1 MKKVGRYKT
10 PLRNIKVQFTVSLAI
25 VTIITTLLSNTKV
38 NSNEHIIT
46 NYLEMHGVIKQAIE
60 FEKADKN
67 LIDSAKI
74 TIYNSSKKPIEHVYS
89 NKNGVCFFKLPLN
102 HSFTIEISKNGF
114 IPKIL
119 NVDTRINETAL
130 KRYHLFFDT
139 EMFEAIS
146 ELNVSILNNSIADIK
161 YNSKLKNFDYN
172 YEYANDINEKIKKLY
187 YEYYSY
193 KKDVYIKKKHHKKL
207 KTIQAQ

>member
-1 MKKVGRYKT
+1 MKKIGPYKT
-10 PLRNIKVQFTVSLAI
+10 LFNNIKVQFIISIII
-25 VTIITTLLSNTKV
+25 VTVITTLLSNTKI
-38 NSNEHIIT
+38 NSNKLIIT

-74 TIYNSSKKPIEHVYS
+74 TIYNSNKKLIETIYS
-89 NKNGVCFFKLPLN
+89 NKNGVFFFKLPLN
-102 HSFTIEISKNGF
+102 HSYTIQISKNGF

-119 NVDTRINETAL
+119 NVDTKINETEL
-130 KRYHLFFDT
+130 KRYHLFFNT

-172 YEYANDINEKIKKLY
+172 YEYANDINKKIKKLY

-193 KKDVYIKKKHHKKL
+193 KKDIYLNKKHHKK
-207 KTIQAQ
+207 

>member
-1 MKKVGRYKT
+1 MKKVGTLNR
-10 PLRNIKVQFTVSLAI
+10 LFNNLKVQFIISLII
-25 VTIITTLLSNTKV
+25 VTVITTLLSNTKV
-38 NSNEHIIT
+38 NSNENIIT
-46 NYLEMHGVIKQAIE
+46 TYLEMHGVIKQAIE

-74 TIYNSSKKPIEHVYS
+74 TIYNSNKKPIEHVYS

-102 HSFTIEISKNGF
+102 NSYTIEISKNGF

-119 NVDTRINETAL
+119 NVDTRINETTL

-161 YNSKLKNFDYN
+161 YNSKIKNFDYN

-187 YEYYSY
+187 YEYYNY
-193 KKDVYIKKKHHKKL
+193 KKDVYLIKKHHKKL
-207 KTIQAQ
+207 KSTIK